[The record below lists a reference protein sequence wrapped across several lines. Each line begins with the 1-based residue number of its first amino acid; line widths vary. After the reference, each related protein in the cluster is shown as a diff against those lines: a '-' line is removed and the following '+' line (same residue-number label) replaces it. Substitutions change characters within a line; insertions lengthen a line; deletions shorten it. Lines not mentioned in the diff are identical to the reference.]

1 MRLRGLA
8 AFVLGLILFA
18 ALIGCGS
25 KPPADEGAQ
34 ATPAPNQ
41 PAPNQPPGPGAS
53 GATTSSGT
61 SAAKAPGI
69 MEKVQNMTKRTTT
82 VPEGTVLHVR
92 LNETLSSKS
101 SSPGQSFSAVVDEPV
116 ELGGKVVI
124 PKGADAAGTV
134 VDAKPLGHFKGGAR
148 LQIRLESISFGGNSY
163 PIDTTSVARSA
174 KGKGK
179 RTAVMVGGGAALGAL
194 IGGLAGGGK
203 GAGIGALAGA
213 GAGTG
218 GAYFTGNKDV
228 VLPAE
233 AMLAFRLLAPI
244 EVK

>member
-1 MRLRGLA
+1 MRLQRLS

-18 ALIGCGS
+18 ALLGCGS
-25 KPPADEGAQ
+25 KPPAEESAQ
-34 ATPAPNQ
+34 PTPAPS
-41 PAPNQPPGPGAS
+41 PGTTTSEGTNAA
-53 GATTSSGT
+53 GTTTSSGT
-61 SAAKAPGI
+61 KAPS
-69 MEKVQNMTKRTTT
+69 MTEKLQSLTKRSTT
-82 VPEGTVLHVR
+82 VPQGTVLHVR

-101 SSPGQSFSAVVDEPV
+101 SSPGQSFSAVVDEPITIS
-116 ELGGKVVI
+116 GKVAI
-124 PKGADAAGTV
+124 PKGAEATGTV
-134 VDAKPLGHFKGGAR
+134 VDAKALGKFKGAAR
-148 LQIRLESISFGGNSY
+148 LQIRLESIGFGGNSY
-163 PIDTTSVARSA
+163 HIDSSSVARTA

-179 RTAVMVGGGAALGAL
+179 RTAVMVGGGAGLGAL

-203 GAGIGALAGA
+203 GAGIGALVGA

-233 AMLAFRLLAPI
+233 TMLAFRLLKPI